1 MKEIAL
7 YEISDLWFPETA
19 DSLST
24 AVNIVYQGTQ
34 SNMKQEGLEI
44 SYRLPETE
52 SDKVNNIHRISE
64 L

>member
-1 MKEIAL
+1 M
-7 YEISDLWFPETA
+7 SDLWFPETA